1 MKGLIRWV
9 WVGVVVGVLAVWA
22 HAQLQGGGGSPLSP
36 EILGVELWPAIP
48 ADGSKTFGA
57 VRFRDADG
65 DIVQARFDVVE
76 AVDFAPFSFNP
87 KVKGQTSG
95 SFPFF
100 VFSRVPQKVRLRLT
114 LLDEAGNQS
123 LPVEFGFEAITLI
136 ECVGKWGTRGTGEAQ
151 FNGVSHIALDDR
163 KRVYVTDFGLDRV
176 QKFTNDGQLLAQWG
190 GRGTGNGQLTGPLG
204 IAVDYQGNVY
214 VADKVNNRIQK
225 FSPTGVLIARWGAFG
240 QAESQFNS
248 PNDIAVSNQGI
259 VYVLDTGNGR
269 VQKFMADGSYLGQ
282 WGSLGDRD
290 GQFQAPLGIAVDN
303 NGFVYVA
310 DTGNDRIQKFSS
322 DGAFIVK
329 WGSLGAGDGQFDQPV
344 DLAVDPDGVIYVAEE
359 GNHRIQKIKFK

>member
-87 KVKGQTSG
+87 KVKGQTSE

-214 VADKVNNRIQK
+214 VADAGNQRIQKFTESGAFITKWGSLGTGEGQFSFPTGVATDPAGNVYVADKVNNRIQPDRRIDRSLGG
-225 FSPTGVLIARWGAFG
+225 FWA
-240 QAESQFNS
+240 
-248 PNDIAVSNQGI
+248 
-259 VYVLDTGNGR
+259 GR
-269 VQKFMADGSYLGQ
+269 V
-282 WGSLGDRD
+282 
-290 GQFQAPLGIAVDN
+290 AV
-303 NGFVYVA
+303 
-310 DTGNDRIQKFSS
+310 
-322 DGAFIVK
+322 
-329 WGSLGAGDGQFDQPV
+329 
-344 DLAVDPDGVIYVAEE
+344 
-359 GNHRIQKIKFK
+359 